1 MKYKVG
7 DLVLYRPRPAY
18 GDQEEGI
25 GVIYKYD
32 PYRHDGSFAVWWT
45 NHCTKTDAEWYDK
58 EELRLVS
65 HESR

>member
-7 DLVLYRPRPAY
+7 DLVEYHDGRTEY
-18 GDQEEGI
+18 EGLGI
-25 GVIYKYD
+25 IYKYD
-32 PYRHDGSFAVWWT
+32 PYRPDGSFAVWWT
-45 NHCTKTDAEWYDK
+45 NHCTQTDAEWYDK

>member
-7 DLVLYRPRPAY
+7 DLVEYYDGRNDY
-18 GDQEEGI
+18 EGLGI
-25 GVIYKYD
+25 IYKYD
-32 PYRHDGSFAVWWT
+32 PYRQDGSFAVWWT

>member
-7 DLVLYRPRPAY
+7 DLVEYYDGRNDY
-18 GDQEEGI
+18 EGL

-45 NHCTKTDAEWYDK
+45 NHCTKTDAEW
-58 EELRLVS
+58 
-65 HESR
+65 